1 MKLVLVVA
9 VALVDTDGRVLLAQ
23 RPPGR
28 SMAGLWEFPGGKI
41 EGEETPEAAL
51 ARELREELA
60 VECSVGRELRRYEFS
75 YPGKKPIELIF
86 LEARQTAG
94 TLTNLIFEQIL
105 WCDPEK
111 MTGYD
116 FLEGD
121 TPFLEWF
128 IAQNQ

>member
-1 MKLVLVVA
+1 MTRVVA
-9 VALVDTDGRVLLAQ
+9 GILEQNGKILICQ
-23 RPPGR
+23 RTASQPHP
-28 SMAGLWEFPGGKI
+28 LKWEFPGGKI

>member
-1 MKLVLVVA
+1 MTRVVA
-9 VALVDTDGRVLLAQ
+9 GILEQNGKILICQ
-23 RPPGR
+23 RTASQPQP
-28 SMAGLWEFPGGKI
+28 LKWEFPGGKI